1 MKEYGA
7 FMQEINYTDVIPD
20 IEYFVNRK
28 STPGWSIVK
37 SAIDFHDLT
46 YVYGGRAV
54 YTIDG
59 EECKLQQGDLIYIPK
74 GKIREAYTY
83 PEDPI
88 QSFATNF
95 HIHNLGDGRDNFVLP
110 FDRVMKI
117 GISGDIISL
126 YSELDHVWVEK
137 SYNYEMRARAI
148 LMLILDKLLNR
159 VASGLP
165 MQQEDERLA
174 SVKQYILHNYMNKI
188 ELNQLAT
195 IAGLNPVYLGAY
207 FKKANGCSIKQYI
220 TRIRVNNAESLL
232 STGGYTVS
240 EAAVKSGFD
249 DLFYFSKV
257 FRNSKGYAPS
267 VLLKGKTHL

>member
-1 MKEYGA
+1 
-7 FMQEINYTDVIPD
+7 MQDINYTGIVPD

-28 STPGWSIVK
+28 STPGWSIVR
-37 SAIDFHDLT
+37 STIDFHDLT
-46 YVYGGRAV
+46 YLYGGRAV
-54 YTIDG
+54 YIVDG
-59 EECKLQQGDLIYIPK
+59 EEYKLQRGDLIYIPK
-74 GKIREAYTY
+74 GDVREAYTY
-83 PEDPI
+83 PEDPV

-95 HIHNLGDGRDNFVLP
+95 HIHNLSGSGEDLNLP
-110 FDRVMKI
+110 FDRVLKI

-126 YSELDHVWVEK
+126 YSDLDHVWVEK

-148 LMLILDKLLNR
+148 FMLILDKLFNR
-159 VASGLP
+159 AASGLP

-174 SVKQYILHNYMNKI
+174 SVKQYILQNYMNKI
-188 ELNQLAT
+188 ELNQLAS

-240 EAAVKSGFD
+240 EAAMKSGFD

>member
-1 MKEYGA
+1 
-7 FMQEINYTDVIPD
+7 MQETNCTDIIPD

-37 SAIDFHDLT
+37 STIDFHDLT

-54 YTIDG
+54 YTING
-59 EECKLQQGDLIYIPK
+59 EEYKLQQGDLIYIPD
-74 GKIREAYTY
+74 GNIREAYTY

-88 QSFATNF
+88 QSFAANF
-95 HIHNLGDGRDNFVLP
+95 HIHNLGGSRVKSLLP
-110 FDRVMKI
+110 FDRVLKI

-148 LMLILDKLLNR
+148 FMLILDKLFNR

-165 MQQEDERLA
+165 MQREDERLA

-220 TRIRVNNAESLL
+220 TRIRINNAENLL

-240 EAAVKSGFD
+240 EAAMKSGFD

-267 VLLKGKTHL
+267 VLLKDKAHS